1 MFDEFSERSLRVV
14 FLVRKDAGRRG
25 AAALEPV
32 HLLDAVVREDQG
44 EMAARFSGAV
54 TGSEPLQPQRP
65 FFSAEVS
72 SLILSMLEHA
82 LPPRAK
88 PVADSAD
95 MECSPSLGEIFAS
108 ASALAKKLHHDKV
121 EPLHLVAA
129 MLSTETGAV
138 SEILKRVGISREA
151 VIASIQS

>member
-1 MFDEFSERSLRVV
+1 MFDQFSERSLRVV
-14 FLVRKDAGRRG
+14 FLARKDAGRRG

-82 LPPRAK
+82 LPPRGE